1 MMMMM
6 IEREN
11 KEGYG
16 MVGHFLTQCSTN
28 FTSMGRLC
36 GHLHKKKNLVHYKTV
51 YVWYTAIL
59 LLLFLLKLSLLLPY
73 QHFHN
78 FIST

>member
-6 IEREN
+6 REREN
-11 KEGYG
+11 KEGYDVWY

-36 GHLHKKKNLVHYKTV
+36 GHLHKEKE
-51 YVWYTAIL
+51 
-59 LLLFLLKLSLLLPY
+59 F
-73 QHFHN
+73 
-78 FIST
+78 STL

>member
-1 MMMMM
+1 MMR
-6 IEREN
+6 EREN
-11 KEGYG
+11 KGGYG

-36 GHLHKKKNLVHYKTV
+36 GHLHKEKNLVHYKTV

-59 LLLFLLKLSLLLPY
+59 LFLKLSLCYLT
-73 QHFHN
+73 N
-78 FIST
+78 IFIISYPLRTRT